1 MAASR
6 QTLHRAAG
14 HAAEAEAIDT
24 ELEGGTAAAEEA
36 LEEGFE
42 FESAG
47 DGLIDFGELA
57 GGEPLPTGADG
68 SVVAETVEEK
78 LDFGKAEA
86 HFGGEANEQDAVNGV
101 AWIAALAAET
111 LGRSEEPAFFIV
123 ADGGG
128 VEVGGGGQLADFHV
142 RFPPGGDWPR
152 RPFEGLQRSCGRKR
166 GGKPPQSKAAASPI
180 VSWRKSQAAAAKST

>member
-1 MAASR
+1 MQEDSCGVPLVLR
-6 QTLHRAAG
+6 DG
-14 HAAEAEAIDT
+14 F
-24 ELEGGTAAAEEA
+24 GGFLPQRLTSGEDH
-36 LEEGFE
+36 EEGFE

-111 LGRSEEPAFFIV
+111 LGRSEE
-123 ADGGG
+123 
-128 VEVGGGGQLADFHV
+128 
-142 RFPPGGDWPR
+142 
-152 RPFEGLQRSCGRKR
+152 
-166 GGKPPQSKAAASPI
+166 
-180 VSWRKSQAAAAKST
+180 